1 MDKMYQNYRCN
12 IEKIKVIGWTDIYN
26 ANYPECTLSDRSSVY
41 YKAVIEALKE
51 NEYKFTGD
59 YHQNGEYGAPVFNDG
74 TLLFL
79 SIDEWGWI
87 IAKTYGIYNE
97 YGQLDRYKWAWLV
110 PQEEKEKIPDKDLIP
125 AERLEIK

>member
-1 MDKMYQNYRCN
+1 MT
-12 IEKIKVIGWTDIYN
+12 EIKVIGWTDIYN
-26 ANYPECTLSDRSSVY
+26 AAYKECDY
-41 YKAVIEALKE
+41 NNPKYIKAVIEEIKKTG
-51 NEYKFTGD
+51 YKFTGD

-110 PQEEKEKIPDKDLIP
+110 PQEEKEKIPDKDLIT